1 MTNINNMTA
10 SNTFIKLVLK
20 QECGSSKSWDFNPS
34 LKPTYLEK
42 LVNDILDN
50 IPHVD
55 WYMLEPLKQ

>member
-1 MTNINNMTA
+1 MNP
-10 SNTFIKLVLK
+10 SNTFIRLVLK
-20 QECGSSKSWDFNPS
+20 LECGGVALWDFNPS

>member
-1 MTNINNMTA
+1 MNPSNI
-10 SNTFIKLVLK
+10 FIRLVLK
-20 QECGSSKSWDFNPS
+20 KECGGVACWDFNPS

-55 WYMLEPLKQ
+55 WYMLEPIKQ